1 MYFNIIITFNDILF
15 LLSMTPLVAVFCV
28 MFKDYLNDKDR
39 YK

>member
-1 MYFNIIITFNDILF
+1 MYFNIIITFNDLLF
-15 LLSMTPLVAVFCV
+15 LFALMPLLAVFCV